1 LGVLFLITKYLNKMG
16 KVVVTADKNG
26 NVIGVSENNPQYG
39 YVRVE
44 QSGTFINDQGWLRLS
59 KRSTLIKG
67 LVDDLLEFG
76 FKNGMELSGK
86 IVVVESL
93 TPFNPENPDRDLKIA
108 GDTGVVCRTDDQ
120 PIYRQTFYTVNP
132 EMQDHL
138 ITHTNSEEIR
148 EVQAAQK
155 AIGSLRRTKVSTEL

>member
-1 LGVLFLITKYLNKMG
+1 MG

-26 NVIGVSENNPQYG
+26 NVIGISENNPEYG

-44 QSGTFINDQGWLRLS
+44 QTGTFINDQGWLRLS

-67 LVDDLLEFG
+67 LVNDLLEVG
-76 FKNGMELSGK
+76 FKNGQELPGK

-93 TPFNPENPDRDLKIA
+93 IPFNPENPDRDLKVA
-108 GDTGVVCRTDDQ
+108 GNTGIVCRTDDQ
-120 PIYRQTFYTVNP
+120 PIYRQTLYTTNT

-155 AIGSLRRTKVSTEL
+155 AIASLRRTTASTEL